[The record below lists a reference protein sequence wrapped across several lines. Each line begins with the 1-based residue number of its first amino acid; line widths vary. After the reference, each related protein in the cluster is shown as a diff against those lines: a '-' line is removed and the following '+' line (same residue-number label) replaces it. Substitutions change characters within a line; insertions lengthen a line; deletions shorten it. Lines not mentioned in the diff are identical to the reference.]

1 MIFGIGYSRSDE
13 ATHERFMRR
22 TRLKNEIAERVVFR
36 EFVVR
41 IALLYYRHCK
51 VHGTVVEGYKNWIFE
66 KTQMGDGDFDVGRFA
81 LAGLIRS
88 GKLDGCLQPA
98 ADQRKKIGP
107 QRCSF

>member
-51 VHGTVVEGYKNWIFE
+51 VHGTVVEGDE
-66 KTQMGDGDFDVGRFA
+66 DFDVGRFA

-88 GKLDGCLQPA
+88 GELDGCLQPA